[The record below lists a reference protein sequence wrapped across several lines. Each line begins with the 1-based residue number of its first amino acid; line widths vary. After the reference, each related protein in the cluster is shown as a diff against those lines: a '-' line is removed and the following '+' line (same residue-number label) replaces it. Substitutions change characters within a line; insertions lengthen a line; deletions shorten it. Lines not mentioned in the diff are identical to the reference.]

1 MRSAQKNNRPRGRG
15 GRRSSGGGNITN
27 RVYDSAGPEG
37 KVRGTPQQVI
47 DKYLSLA
54 RDAQTSGDRVT
65 AENFLQHAEHYQ
77 RLLIQ
82 AAAQQEQQRRDQAE
96 SSEEEIT
103 AEEEEAA
110 PAPRRNQRRQAAE
123 RAQPEHEA
131 EAETGEEIEGMTTID
146 ASDESKDLLVEAD
159 EATPKPAR
167 RNGDARRRRPRQSAD
182 TQRSS
187 ETGEEETT
195 SVAQQEG

>member
-96 SSEEEIT
+96 SSEDENT
-103 AEEEEAA
+103 AEEEAA

-123 RAQPEHEA
+123 RPQPEPETEA
-131 EAETGEEIEGMTTID
+131 ATGEEIEGMTTID
-146 ASDESKDLLVEAD
+146 ASDESKDLLVEAG
-159 EATPKPAR
+159 EAAPKPAR
-167 RNGDARRRRPRQSAD
+167 QNGDARRRRPRQSAD
-182 TQRSS
+182 TQRSAEAGEA
-187 ETGEEETT
+187 ETP

>member
-54 RDAQTSGDRVT
+54 RDAQTSGDRVI

-82 AAAQQEQQRRDQAE
+82 AAAQQDQQRRDQAE
-96 SSEEEIT
+96 SSDEE
-103 AEEEEAA
+103 AEEEAA

-123 RAQPEHEA
+123 PEPEA
-131 EAETGEEIEGMTTID
+131 EEEIEGMTTID
-146 ASDESKDLLVEAD
+146 ASDEGKDLLVEAD
-159 EATPKPAR
+159 DASRKSAR
-167 RNGDARRRRPRQSAD
+167 KNGDGRRRRPRQSAD
-182 TQRSS
+182 TQRGS
-187 ETGEEETT
+187 EAGDDGSA

>member
-15 GRRSSGGGNITN
+15 GRRGSGGGNITN

-54 RDAQTSGDRVT
+54 RDAQTSGDRVI

-96 SSEEEIT
+96 SSEDET
-103 AEEEEAA
+103 EEEAA

-123 RAQPEHEA
+123 PEP
-131 EAETGEEIEGMTTID
+131 EAETEEEIEGMTTID

-159 EATPKPAR
+159 DASRKTAR
-167 RNGDARRRRPRQSAD
+167 KNGDARRRRPRQSAD

-187 ETGEEETT
+187 EAGEEETA